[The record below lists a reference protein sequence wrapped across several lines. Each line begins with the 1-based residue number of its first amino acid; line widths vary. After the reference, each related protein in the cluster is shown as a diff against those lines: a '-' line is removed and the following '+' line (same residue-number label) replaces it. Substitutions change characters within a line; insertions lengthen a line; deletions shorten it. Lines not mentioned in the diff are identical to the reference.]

1 MSDRSE
7 RFRAAAEEGLTAR
20 SLAES
25 VGGVRGIVESMVPGM
40 LFLGVYAFT
49 NELMSALIGPVA
61 FGVVSLLVRFVRREP
76 VMPALAGLMAL
87 ALSAF
92 LALRSGNDADYFLLG
107 FVMNAGWIVA
117 FTVSLLVNWPLV
129 GVGAGLLSGTG
140 SAWRAHRPCLI
151 AMRWLTLAWIAV
163 SALRLAVQLPLYLAG
178 NVTGLGTAKLLM
190 GTPMQ
195 AVLLVGTFL
204 VAKGV
209 LEKSGI
215 LHPNARDIST

>member
-1 MSDRSE
+1 
-7 RFRAAAEEGLTAR
+7 
-20 SLAES
+20 
-25 VGGVRGIVESMVPGM
+25 
-40 LFLGVYAFT
+40 
-49 NELMSALIGPVA
+49 
-61 FGVVSLLVRFVRREP
+61 
-76 VMPALAGLMAL
+76 
-87 ALSAF
+87 
-92 LALRSGNDADYFLLG
+92 
-107 FVMNAGWIVA
+107 
-117 FTVSLLVNWPLV
+117 
-129 GVGAGLLSGTG
+129 
-140 SAWRAHRPCLI
+140 
-151 AMRWLTLAWIAV
+151 MRWLTLAWIAV